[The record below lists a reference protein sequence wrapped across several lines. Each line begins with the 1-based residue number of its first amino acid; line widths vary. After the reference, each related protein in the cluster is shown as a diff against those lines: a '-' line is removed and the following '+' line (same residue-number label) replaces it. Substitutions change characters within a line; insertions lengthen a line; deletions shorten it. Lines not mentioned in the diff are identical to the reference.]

1 MQRAKNFPVKH
12 WKDLQTLHVSHT
24 LADNKQRAYGLK
36 YCMFMKTQYPV
47 FDTMLSFWERECN
60 F

>member
-1 MQRAKNFPVKH
+1 M
-12 WKDLQTLHVSHT
+12 SHTT
-24 LADNKQRAYGLK
+24 LADNKQKAYGLK

-47 FDTMLSFWERECN
+47 FDTMLSFWEHECN